1 MSEQKQKIY
10 STEFKE
16 SSVKLAIESAQPMAY
31 TAREL
36 GINPNTLYSWINKYS
51 KSPNSNGSKIPIDT
65 RAYDEIMKLKKE
77 LARVTQERD
86 ILKKATAYFA
96 KESR

>member
-1 MSEQKQKIY
+1 MTKTKPKVY
-10 STEFKE
+10 PAEFKE
-16 SSVKLAIESAQPMAY
+16 SAIKLATESKHSIAQ

-36 GINPNTLYSWINKYS
+36 GINTNTLYTWIDKYS
-51 KSPNSNGSKIPIDT
+51 KPRKQAMRTDEHI
-65 RAYDEIMKLKKE
+65 YDEVKQLKKE

-86 ILKKATAYFA
+86 LLKKATAYFA